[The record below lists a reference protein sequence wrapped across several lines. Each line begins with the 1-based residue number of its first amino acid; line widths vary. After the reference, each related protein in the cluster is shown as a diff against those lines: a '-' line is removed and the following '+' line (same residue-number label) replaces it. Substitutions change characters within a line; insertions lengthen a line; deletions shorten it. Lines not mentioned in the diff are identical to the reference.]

1 MQSEANPPISDEIL
15 GAYIDNELA
24 APERA
29 DLLGRI
35 ARDPELRGRACELW
49 QLKQMVRGAYPLPR
63 QQATAVRRFPAWRG
77 YQALAASLLLMLGT
91 LAGWLAH
98 GRIDADR
105 QLASQIESIRSDG
118 GGRVVL
124 HLFSDEPARME
135 ASLRMAEQLA
145 QARDNTGQPFR
156 VEFIA
161 NGPGLHLLRAGG
173 SPYAGQIAALRNH
186 PNLHLIACREAMD
199 RLRERGVDVTLLPG
213 VEETPSAE
221 SELAARLT
229 QGWRYVQS

>member
-1 MQSEANPPISDEIL
+1 MQSVVSDEIL
-15 GAYIDNELA
+15 SAYIDNELA

-29 DLLGRI
+29 DLLDRI
-35 ARDPELRGRACELW
+35 AKDAELRARACELW
-49 QLKQMVRGAYPLPR
+49 QLKQMVRGAYPLPS
-63 QQATAVRRFPAWRG
+63 QKTTARRRGSNPRG
-77 YQALAASLLLMLGT
+77 YHALAASLLLMLGT
-91 LAGWLAH
+91 ISGWLAH
-98 GRIDADR
+98 QRIDTDR
-105 QLASQIESIRSDG
+105 QLTSQIESIRSDG

-145 QARDNTGQPFR
+145 QARDNSGQPFR

-173 SPYAGQIAALRNH
+173 SPYATKIAALRNH
-186 PNLHLIACREAMD
+186 SNLHLIACREAMD

>member
-1 MQSEANPPISDEIL
+1 MW
-15 GAYIDNELA
+15 
-24 APERA
+24 RA
-29 DLLGRI
+29 GRFTTS
-35 ARDPELRGRACELW
+35 
-49 QLKQMVRGAYPLPR
+49 
-63 QQATAVRRFPAWRG
+63 ATA
-77 YQALAASLLLMLGT
+77 
-91 LAGWLAH
+91 
-98 GRIDADR
+98 
-105 QLASQIESIRSDG
+105 
-118 GGRVVL
+118 
-124 HLFSDEPARME
+124 
-135 ASLRMAEQLA
+135 AEQLA

-173 SPYAGQIAALRNH
+173 SPYATKIAALRSH

-199 RLRERGVDVTLLPG
+199 RLRERGMDVTLLPG